1 MIISTA
7 TKRGVAVGLALA
19 ATLTATACSGG
30 GTTGTR
36 SSADSST
43 GGMPATQIYQFDD
56 QKAVVGSGSGSSDDK
71 PVQKFKTGPVEVR
84 LSPELKKAL
93 PTSTKIAVD
102 HYTVSVKSFPS
113 GQCRVDAKISYAPG
127 GLARLKQKGPA
138 ETNEDYYKDVVSR
151 VLANTVTSVGES
163 GSDPAR
169 YADATIVSNA
179 PSDSALKSDTIY
191 MTKDFSTATIV
202 SDCTDTD
209 DIGSYES
216 NKVLANLQFVDP
228 QHPSY
233 VPGTN
238 TYGFSAKAGLTA
250 AKDNNGEMYLKGSVQ
265 EVDVSADGHWTASP
279 SGSNS

>member
-7 TKRGVAVGLALA
+7 TKRGVAVGLTLA

-56 QKAVVGSGSGSSDDK
+56 QKAVVGSGSGIP

-93 PTSTKIAVD
+93 PASTRIAVD

-151 VLANTVTSVGES
+151 VLANTVTSIGQS

-169 YADATIVSNA
+169 HADANIVSNA

-209 DIGSYES
+209 DIGSHES
-216 NKVLANLQFVDP
+216 NKVLASLQFVDP
-228 QHPSY
+228 QHPFY
-233 VPGTN
+233 VPGTDAR
-238 TYGFSAKAGLTA
+238 GFSAKAGLTA
-250 AKDNNGEMYLKGSVQ
+250 AKDNNGEMYLNGFVR

>member
-1 MIISTA
+1 
-7 TKRGVAVGLALA
+7 
-19 ATLTATACSGG
+19 
-30 GTTGTR
+30 
-36 SSADSST
+36 
-43 GGMPATQIYQFDD
+43 MPATQIYQFDD
-56 QKAVVGSGSGSSDDK
+56 QKAAVGSGSDK

-93 PTSTKIAVD
+93 PASTKIAVD

-138 ETNEDYYKDVVSR
+138 ETNEDYYKDVVTR
-151 VLANTVTSVGES
+151 VLDNTVTSIGYS

-169 YADATIVSNA
+169 DADATIVSNP
-179 PSDSALKSDTIY
+179 PSDSALKSDTMY

-209 DIGSYES
+209 DIGSHQDS
-216 NKVLANLQFVDP
+216 KVLAYLQFVDP
-228 QHPSY
+228 QHPVY
-233 VPGTN
+233 VPGTDAH
-238 TYGFSAKAGLTA
+238 GFSAEAGLTA

>member
-7 TKRGVAVGLALA
+7 AKRGVAVGLALA

-56 QKAVVGSGSGSSDDK
+56 QKAVVGSGSGG

-93 PTSTKIAVD
+93 PASTRIAVD
-102 HYTVSVKSFPS
+102 HYMVSVKSFPS

-138 ETNEDYYKDVVSR
+138 ETNEDYYADVVSR
-151 VLANTVTSVGES
+151 VLANTVTSIGVS

-169 YADATIVSNA
+169 HADANIVSNA

-209 DIGSYES
+209 DIGSHES
-216 NKVLANLQFVDP
+216 NKVLASLQFVDP
-228 QHPSY
+228 QHPFY
-233 VPGTN
+233 VPGTDAR
-238 TYGFSAKAGLTA
+238 GFSAKAGLTA
-250 AKDNNGEMYLKGSVQ
+250 AKDNNGEMYLNGFVR

>member
-7 TKRGVAVGLALA
+7 TKRGVAVGLTLA

-56 QKAVVGSGSGSSDDK
+56 QKAVVGSGSGIP

-93 PTSTKIAVD
+93 PASTRIAVD

-151 VLANTVTSVGES
+151 VLANTVTSIGYS

-169 YADATIVSNA
+169 HADANIVSNA

-209 DIGSYES
+209 DIGSHES
-216 NKVLANLQFVDP
+216 NKVLASLQFVDP
-228 QHPSY
+228 QHPFY
-233 VPGTN
+233 VPGTDAR
-238 TYGFSAKAGLTA
+238 GFSAEAGLTA
-250 AKDNNGEMYLKGSVQ
+250 AKDNNGEMYLNGFVR

>member
-56 QKAVVGSGSGSSDDK
+56 QKAVVGSGSSK

-93 PTSTKIAVD
+93 PASTKIAVD

-151 VLANTVTSVGES
+151 VLANTVTSIGES

-169 YADATIVSNA
+169 HADATIVNNA

-209 DIGSYES
+209 DIGSYED
-216 NKVLANLQFVDP
+216 NKVLAYLQFVDP
-228 QHPSY
+228 QHPRY
-233 VPGTN
+233 VPSTD
-238 TYGFSAKAGLTA
+238 TYGFFAEAGLTA
-250 AKDNNGEMYLKGSVQ
+250 AKDNNGEMYLKGSVR
-265 EVDVSADGHWTASP
+265 EVDVSADGHWAASP